1 MERLLEIK
9 NLRTSFRTEEG
20 RVQAVDDVSLHIDQG
35 EVVGLVG
42 ESGCGK
48 TVTSLT
54 ILQLLAS
61 PPAMIDGGQILFEGR
76 DLLKV
81 TPEQLRRI
89 RGNDIAMIFQ
99 EPMTSLNPVFTI
111 GNQLMEAIELHQ
123 GLTGAALRER
133 AIEMLRLVGIPRA
146 DEVIDEYP
154 HRFSGGMRQ
163 RAMIAMALSCNPKLL
178 IADEP
183 TTALDVTIQAQILDL
198 MQDLKE
204 KIHTAVLFITH
215 DLNVIAEMAD
225 RVLVMYAGKV
235 VESADVETLFHE
247 PQHPYTQGLIGSRPA
262 VDVEE
267 ERLPFIPGNV
277 PNPLEMPGGCP
288 FHPRCPH
295 AMEICT
301 EQMPQ
306 ERELKRGHAVR
317 CWLHEK
323 VPYGKGTRIHPDLAE
338 ATAGIS
344 AEASSGAGAGAPAE
358 TSSGAG
364 PGSEAGASGGG
375 SGPGPT
381 AGAGGRPGAGNSAGP
396 GTAGGPG
403 TGPGGGAGSPEGGA

>member
-1 MERLLEIK
+1 MDTLLEIR
-9 NLRTSFRTEEG
+9 NLKTSFATEDG
-20 RVQAVDDVSLHIDQG
+20 RVQAVDDVSLTIRPG

-48 TVTSLT
+48 TVTSLS

-61 PPAMIDGGQILFEGR
+61 PPASIDGGEILFQGTNLL
-76 DLLKV
+76 DLSAEEIRK
-81 TPEQLRRI
+81 I

-123 GLTGAALRER
+123 DLTGSAVRER

-183 TTALDVTIQAQILDL
+183 TTALDVTIQAQILKL
-198 MQDLKE
+198 MQQLRE
-204 KIHTAVLFITH
+204 RIQTAVLFITH
-215 DLNVIAEMAD
+215 DLSVIAEMAD

-235 VESADVETLFHE
+235 VEEADVFSLFHE
-247 PQHPYTQGLIGSRPA
+247 PQHPYTQGLIQSRPA
-262 VDVEE
+262 IDAEQ
-267 ERLPFIPGNV
+267 ERLLYIPGNV

-288 FHPRCPH
+288 FHPRCPR
-295 AMEICT
+295 AMSVCTSAMPPRREIK
-301 EQMPQ
+301 E
-306 ERELKRGHAVR
+306 GHGVN
-317 CWLHEK
+317 CWLHEELTPEQS
-323 VPYGKGTRIHPDLAE
+323 VPLN
-338 ATAGIS
+338 AGM
-344 AEASSGAGAGAPAE
+344 EGALDE
-358 TSSGAG
+358 
-364 PGSEAGASGGG
+364 
-375 SGPGPT
+375 
-381 AGAGGRPGAGNSAGP
+381 
-396 GTAGGPG
+396 
-403 TGPGGGAGSPEGGA
+403 